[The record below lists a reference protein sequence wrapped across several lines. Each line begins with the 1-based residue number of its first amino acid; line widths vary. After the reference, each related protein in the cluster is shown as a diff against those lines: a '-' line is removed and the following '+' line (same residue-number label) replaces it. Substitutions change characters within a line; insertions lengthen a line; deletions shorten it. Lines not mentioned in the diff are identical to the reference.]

1 MNHVGFAYELPQNA
15 KPKRRETQTSEQE
28 RKNQKDVVPLVKQ
41 DIVMRTPTRL
51 TTATSDLRNV
61 RIAVGRQRRR
71 ASWIPEVGS

>member
-28 RKNQKDVVPLVKQ
+28 RKHQKDVVPLVKQ

-51 TTATSDLRNV
+51 TTATSDLR
-61 RIAVGRQRRR
+61 
-71 ASWIPEVGS
+71 PESRKLVKITFQKFR